1 MKMFG
6 TILVLALAGQMLIAC
21 GPKPADTGTTTT
33 TTTTTSSPA
42 AVTTPAATTT
52 PAMGTT
58 PAPGGEVG
66 SSPAAG
72 SMAAKVDDKAEAS
85 GDAAAGTVEGN
96 TVKFPEAGVQFT
108 VPAGWTASSE
118 GGNVSIT
125 SPDNQIA
132 AMFLFPPQEQAKA
145 TAEAMGQVVDEML
158 DNVKPDPEPR
168 TGEMAGMQWV
178 TVTGTGDLDG
188 TPVKWGVD
196 MVQAKKPVVVF
207 YLGEA
212 SAWEANKAVLEA
224 FDESFLPL
232 EGDGAAGGDAGA
244 GGDEAGGD
252 EAGGADAGGGD
263 EAAGDAS
270 PAADEGGH

>member
-6 TILVLALAGQMLIAC
+6 TVLVLALAGQMLIAC
-21 GPKPADTGTTTT
+21 GPKPADTGATTT
-33 TTTTTSSPA
+33 TTTTTS
-42 AVTTPAATTT
+42 TPAATTT
-52 PAMGTT
+52 TTTTQTTPAMTTT
-58 PAPGGEVG
+58 PAPGGDM
-66 SSPAAG
+66 SPAAGGPAPG

-132 AMFLFPPQEQAKA
+132 AMFLFPPQEDAKA

-212 SAWEANKAVLEA
+212 AAWEANKAVLEA

-232 EGDGAAGGDAGA
+232 EGGDGAAG

-252 EAGGADAGGGD
+252 EAGGD
-263 EAAGDAS
+263 EAAGDADAS
-270 PAADEGGH
+270 PAAGDGGN

>member
-1 MKMFG
+1 MKKFG
-6 TILVLALAGQMLIAC
+6 TILVLALAGHMLIAC

-42 AVTTPAATTT
+42 AVTTPAETTT

-66 SSPAAG
+66 GASPAAG
-72 SMAAKVDDKAEAS
+72 SLAAKVDEKAEAS
-85 GDAAAGTVEGN
+85 GDVATGTVEGN

-108 VPAGWTASSE
+108 VPAGWTTSSE

-132 AMFLFPPQEQAKA
+132 AMFFFPPQEEAKA
-145 TAEAMGQVVDEML
+145 TAEAMGELVDEML

-178 TVTGTGDLDG
+178 TVTGTGELEG
-188 TPVKWGVD
+188 TPVNWGVD
-196 MVQAKKPVVVF
+196 MVQARKPVVVF

-212 SAWEANKAVLEA
+212 AAWEANKATLEA

-232 EGDGAAGGDAGA
+232 EGDGAAGGD
-244 GGDEAGGD
+244 E
-252 EAGGADAGGGD
+252 GGADASGGD